1 MRNKFVSFSRA
12 IINLE
17 EVLEVEK
24 TSIVRDSA
32 IKRYELCYELA

>member
-1 MRNKFVSFSRA
+1 MRNKFTSFKKT
-12 IINLE
+12 INNLQ